1 MAAKNEGGRRVN
13 NERLE
18 YLGDAILDAVV
29 GDIVFRHFPNKREGF
44 LTTTRSRIVQ
54 RETLGEVARQL
65 GLDKMVKHNDHMQSH
80 NSYLAG
86 NAFEA
91 MVGAIYLDRGYDY
104 CMRFIE
110 DKILGKLINIDKI
123 AFKDQNYKSKL
134 LEWCQKHHARVEYV
148 LLNETK
154 DESGSPLFNSM
165 VLINGRECGRGKG
178 YSKKES
184 HQKASKNVLH
194 HLRHDRKLHD
204 EILLASKAQ
213 EPKQ

>member
-1 MAAKNEGGRRVN
+1 MN

-134 LEWCQKHHARVEYV
+134 LEWCQKHRVQLNFE
-148 LLNETK
+148 LLE
-154 DESGSPLFNSM
+154 ESRDAEGSPTFRSK
-165 VLINGRECGRGKG
+165 VTIQEFECGRGKG
-178 YSKKES
+178 FSKKES
-184 HQKASKNVLH
+184 QQNAAKNALHRLKNDQKMHDTLVHFAKEGKNES
-194 HLRHDRKLHD
+194 D
-204 EILLASKAQ
+204 
-213 EPKQ
+213 